1 MQARKKSIIAVLA
14 GVVVAGALS
23 ASAATLGGAYWAQL
37 GADNAAVAS
46 PVTKGV
52 EVTWETAYDN
62 DAEGYVVSS
71 VKLATHD
78 RAESIPGDAQ
88 VKLTVSGEDGASLG
102 EYASTDGGRTWTT
115 PRSTVLAEDVEGV
128 SVVINGT
135 QVQA

>member
-37 GADNAAVAS
+37 GADTAVVAS

-52 EVTWETAYDN
+52 DVTWDTGYDR
-62 DAEGYVVSS
+62 DAKGYAVRSI
-71 VKLATHD
+71 KLATHD

-88 VKLTVSGEDGASLG
+88 VKLTVTGKDGASLG
-102 EYASTDGGRTWTT
+102 EYASADGGRTWTT
-115 PRSTVLAEDVEGV
+115 PKSTVLAEDVEGV
-128 SVVINGT
+128 SVVVNGT